1 MFMKGFVS
9 LFVPGESIPTRKLT
23 GPAGAAALA
32 LTVATALVHFWMN
45 SIGLLIAVKM
55 NAIHLGTLM
64 AIIFLF
70 YPAFAGSPRERPSL
84 PDWVLAL
91 TSLGCMFWLLLT
103 YDRLLQTNLQATFP
117 DLAVAVVTMALLV
130 EASRRAVGLPLT
142 LLSIFFLAYTR
153 FGPMFPGLFAHR
165 GFNWER
171 IIIRMALTDQGI
183 YGVTLMVSS
192 SYVFMFILFGAFLS
206 ASRTSEFFND
216 FSLALAGK
224 YRGGPAKVAVM
235 ASALMGSISG
245 SAQANVATT
254 GAFTIPLMKK
264 VGYMPHFAGAVEAAA
279 STGGILMPPIMG
291 ASAFIMSTFLG
302 LPYVTIM
309 VAGITPAL
317 LYYLAIMFMVDLRA
331 KKRGL
336 VGLPAS
342 EIPSLKATML
352 DKGHMTIPLVI
363 IIYFLVAGYT
373 PLYSAF
379 LGLFAIIVVSSLK
392 KSTRMGLKDVV
403 RALDEGTR
411 SAAPVGISCAIVGFI
426 VGAVGMTGLGQ
437 VIAMNI
443 IMFAGGKLWAAL
455 ILCMIAA
462 IILGMGL
469 PATPCYIITATIAA
483 PALQQMGVPPLAAHF
498 FAFYYGTMSAVVPP
512 VALTSYTAAG
522 LAGARPFKVAMS
534 ALGLALSGLLL
545 PYLFVYNPD
554 LLFID
559 FVLPKYILD
568 LTTAII
574 GIFSLSCGIIGMLR
588 REMPFWERALFV
600 AAGILMVNPLRVLRI
615 SSFLFFALILAF
627 HLFSS
632 RGANARKTAGK
643 SIEEK

>member
-1 MFMKGFVS
+1 MKKLLS
-9 LFVPGESIPTRKLT
+9 AILPGESIPTRKLNGT
-23 GPAGAAALA
+23 VGRAALV
-32 LTVATALVHFWMN
+32 LTVSTALVHFWMN
-45 SIGLLIAVKM
+45 SIGLLIAIKM

-70 YPAFAGSPRERPSL
+70 YPAFAGSPRERPSM
-84 PDWVLAL
+84 PDWVLAGI
-91 TSLGCMFWLLLT
+91 SLGCMVWLLIT
-103 YDRLLQTNLQATFP
+103 YDRLLQTNLQATFA

-142 LLSIFFLAYTR
+142 VLSLLFLAYTR
-153 FGPMFPGLFAHR
+153 LGPYFPGLFAHR

-192 SYVFMFILFGAFLS
+192 SYVFMFILFGAFLA

-216 FSLALAGK
+216 FSLALAGR
-224 YRGGPAKVAVM
+224 YRGGPAKVAVV

-254 GAFTIPLMKK
+254 GAFTIPLMKR

-302 LPYVTIM
+302 IPYVKIM
-309 VAGITPAL
+309 IAGFTPAL

-336 VGLPAS
+336 KGMEPGD
-342 EIPSLKATML
+342 IPSLKATML
-352 DKGHMTIPLVI
+352 DKGHMTIPLVV
-363 IIYFLVAGYT
+363 IIYLLVAGYT

-379 LGLFAIIVVSSLK
+379 LGLFAIVLVSSLK
-392 KSTRMGLKDVV
+392 RSTRMGIREVIE
-403 RALDEGTR
+403 ALDSGTR

-437 VIAMNI
+437 VIAMNV

-483 PALQQMGVPPLAAHF
+483 PALQQMGVHPLAAHF

-522 LAGARPFKVAMS
+522 LAGARPFKVAVS

-559 FVLPKYILD
+559 FVLPKYLLD
-568 LTTAII
+568 VVTAII
-574 GIFSLSCGIIGMLR
+574 GVFSLSCGIIGMFKRDMSFL
-588 REMPFWERALFV
+588 ERALFIL
-600 AAGILMVNPLRVLRI
+600 AGILMVNPLRILRI
-615 SSFLFFALILAF
+615 SSFVFFAALVAR
-627 HLFSS
+627 HWFSTEGAG
-632 RGANARKTAGK
+632 RGEP
-643 SIEEK
+643 SI

>member
-1 MFMKGFVS
+1 MKKILS
-9 LFVPGESIPTRKLT
+9 ALLPGESIPTRKLS
-23 GPAGAAALA
+23 GAAGRAALV
-32 LTVATALVHFWMN
+32 LTVSTALVHFWMN
-45 SIGLLIAVKM
+45 SVGLLIAIKM

-70 YPAFAGSPRERPSL
+70 YPAFAGSPRERPSM
-84 PDWVLAL
+84 PDWVLAGV
-91 TSLGCMFWLLLT
+91 SLGCMAWLLLT
-103 YDRLLQTNLQATFP
+103 YDRLIQSNLQATFT
-117 DLAVAVVTMALLV
+117 DLAVAVVTMVLLV

-142 LLSIFFLAYTR
+142 VLSLLFLAYTR
-153 FGPMFPGLFAHR
+153 LGPYFPGLFAHR

-192 SYVFMFILFGAFLS
+192 SYVFMFILFGAFLA
-206 ASRTSEFFND
+206 ASGTSEFFND
-216 FSLALAGK
+216 FSLALAGR
-224 YRGGPAKVAVM
+224 YRGGPAKVAVV

-254 GAFTIPLMKK
+254 GAFTIPLMKR
-264 VGYMPHFAGAVEAAA
+264 VGYMPYFAGAVEAAA

-302 LPYVTIM
+302 IPYVKIM
-309 VAGITPAL
+309 IAGFTPAL

-336 VGLPAS
+336 KGMEPGD
-342 EIPSLKATML
+342 IPSLKATML
-352 DKGHMTIPLVI
+352 DKGHMTIPLAVI
-363 IIYFLVAGYT
+363 IYLLVAGYT

-379 LGLFAIIVVSSLK
+379 LGLFAIVLVSSLK
-392 KSTRMGLKDVV
+392 RSTRMGIREVIE
-403 RALDEGTR
+403 ALDGGTR

-462 IILGMGL
+462 IVLGMGL

-483 PALQQMGVPPLAAHF
+483 PALQQMGVHPLAAHF
-498 FAFYYGTMSAVVPP
+498 FAFYYGTMSAVIPP

-522 LAGARPFKVAMS
+522 LAGARPFKVAMA

-545 PYLFVYNPD
+545 PFLFVYNPD

-559 FVLPKYILD
+559 FVLPRYLLD
-568 LTTAII
+568 VFTAIV
-574 GIFSLSCGIIGMLR
+574 GVFSLSCGIIGMFKR
-588 REMPFWERALFV
+588 DMPFFERALFV
-600 AAGILMVNPLRVLRI
+600 LAGIFMVNPLRVLRI
-615 SSFLFFALILAF
+615 SSFVFFAVLVAL
-627 HLFSS
+627 HWFSAG
-632 RGANARKTAGK
+632 GAARRETTP
-643 SIEEK
+643 

>member
-1 MFMKGFVS
+1 MKKLLS
-9 LFVPGESIPTRKLT
+9 AILPGESIPTRKLSGT
-23 GPAGAAALA
+23 AGRAALV
-32 LTVATALVHFWMN
+32 LTVSTALVHFWMN
-45 SIGLLIAVKM
+45 SIGLLIAIKM

-70 YPAFAGSPRERPSL
+70 YPAFAGSPRERPSM
-84 PDWVLAL
+84 PDWVLA
-91 TSLGCMFWLLLT
+91 TASLGCMVWLLLT
-103 YDRLLQTNLQATFP
+103 YDRLLQTNLQATFA

-142 LLSIFFLAYTR
+142 VLSLLFLAYTR
-153 FGPMFPGLFAHR
+153 LGPYFPGLFAHR

-192 SYVFMFILFGAFLS
+192 SYVFMFILFGAFLA

-216 FSLALAGK
+216 FSLALAGR
-224 YRGGPAKVAVM
+224 YRGGPAKVAVV

-254 GAFTIPLMKK
+254 GAFTIPLMKR

-302 LPYVTIM
+302 IPYVKIM
-309 VAGITPAL
+309 IAGFTPAL

-336 VGLPAS
+336 KGMEPRD
-342 EIPSLKATML
+342 IPSLKATML
-352 DKGHMTIPLVI
+352 DKGHMTIPLAVI
-363 IIYFLVAGYT
+363 IYLLVAGYT

-379 LGLFAIIVVSSLK
+379 LGLFAIVLVSSLK
-392 KSTRMGLKDVV
+392 RSTRMGIREVIE
-403 RALDEGTR
+403 ALDGGTQ

-437 VIAMNI
+437 VIAMNV

-483 PALQQMGVPPLAAHF
+483 PALQRMGVHPLAAHF
-498 FAFYYGTMSAVVPP
+498 FAFYYGTMSAVIPP

-522 LAGARPFKVAMS
+522 LAGARPFKVAMA

-559 FVLPKYILD
+559 FVLPKYLFD
-568 LTTAII
+568 VATAII
-574 GIFSLSCGIIGMLR
+574 GVFSLSCGIIGMLR
-588 REMPFWERALFV
+588 RDMPFWERALFV
-600 AAGILMVNPLRVLRI
+600 LAGILMVNPLRMLRI
-615 SSFLFFALILAF
+615 SSFAFFAVLVAR
-627 HLFSS
+627 HWFS
-632 RGANARKTAGK
+632 ADRKK
-643 SIEEK
+643 SGENPA

>member
-1 MFMKGFVS
+1 MKKLLS
-9 LFVPGESIPTRKLT
+9 ALLPGESIPTRKLSGT
-23 GPAGAAALA
+23 AGRAALV
-32 LTVATALVHFWMN
+32 LTVSTALVHFWMN
-45 SIGLLIAVKM
+45 SIGLLIAIKM

-70 YPAFAGSPRERPSL
+70 YPAFAGSPRERPSM
-84 PDWVLAL
+84 PDWVLA
-91 TSLGCMFWLLLT
+91 TASLGCMVWLLLT
-103 YDRLLQTNLQATFP
+103 YDRLLQTNLQATFA

-142 LLSIFFLAYTR
+142 VLSLLFLAYTR
-153 FGPMFPGLFAHR
+153 LGPYFPGLFAHR

-192 SYVFMFILFGAFLS
+192 SYVFMFILFGAFLA

-216 FSLALAGK
+216 FSLALAGR
-224 YRGGPAKVAVM
+224 YRGGPAKVAVV

-254 GAFTIPLMKK
+254 GAFTIPLMKR

-302 LPYVTIM
+302 IPYVKIM
-309 VAGITPAL
+309 IAGFTPAL

-336 VGLPAS
+336 KGMEPRD
-342 EIPSLKATML
+342 IPSLKATML
-352 DKGHMTIPLVI
+352 DKGHMTIPLAVI
-363 IIYFLVAGYT
+363 IYLLVAGYT

-379 LGLFAIIVVSSLK
+379 LGLFAIVLVSSLK
-392 KSTRMGLKDVV
+392 RSTRLGIREVIE
-403 RALDEGTR
+403 ALDGGTQ

-437 VIAMNI
+437 VIAMNV

-483 PALQQMGVPPLAAHF
+483 PALQRMGVHPLAAHF
-498 FAFYYGTMSAVVPP
+498 FAFYYGTMSAVIPP

-522 LAGARPFKVAMS
+522 LAGARPFKVAMA

-559 FVLPKYILD
+559 FVLPKYLFD
-568 LTTAII
+568 VATAII
-574 GIFSLSCGIIGMLR
+574 GVFSLSCGIIGMLR
-588 REMPFWERALFV
+588 RDMPFWERALFV
-600 AAGILMVNPLRVLRI
+600 LAGILMVNPLRMLRI
-615 SSFLFFALILAF
+615 SSFAFFAVLVAR
-627 HLFSS
+627 HWFS
-632 RGANARKTAGK
+632 ADRKK
-643 SIEEK
+643 SGENPA

>member
-1 MFMKGFVS
+1 MKKLLS
-9 LFVPGESIPTRKLT
+9 AILPGESIPTRKLSGT
-23 GPAGAAALA
+23 AGRAALV
-32 LTVATALVHFWMN
+32 LTVSTALVHFWMN
-45 SIGLLIAVKM
+45 SIGLLIAIKM

-70 YPAFAGSPRERPSL
+70 YPAFAGSPRERPSM
-84 PDWVLAL
+84 PDWVLA
-91 TSLGCMFWLLLT
+91 TASLGCMVWLLLT
-103 YDRLLQTNLQATFP
+103 YDRLLQTNLQATFA

-142 LLSIFFLAYTR
+142 VLSLLFLAYTR
-153 FGPMFPGLFAHR
+153 LGPYFPGLFAHR

-192 SYVFMFILFGAFLS
+192 SYVFMFILFGAFLA

-216 FSLALAGK
+216 FSLALAGR
-224 YRGGPAKVAVM
+224 YRGGPAKVAVV

-254 GAFTIPLMKK
+254 GAFTIPLMKR

-302 LPYVTIM
+302 IPYVKIM
-309 VAGITPAL
+309 IAGFTPAL

-336 VGLPAS
+336 KGMEPRD
-342 EIPSLKATML
+342 IPSLKATML
-352 DKGHMTIPLVI
+352 DKGHMTIPLAVI
-363 IIYFLVAGYT
+363 IYLLVAGYT

-379 LGLFAIIVVSSLK
+379 LGLFAIVLVSSLK
-392 KSTRMGLKDVV
+392 RSTRMGIREVIE
-403 RALDEGTR
+403 ALDGGTQ

-437 VIAMNI
+437 VIAMNV

-483 PALQQMGVPPLAAHF
+483 PALQQMGVHPLAAHF

-522 LAGARPFKVAMS
+522 LAGARPFKVAVS

-559 FVLPKYILD
+559 FVLPKYLLD
-568 LTTAII
+568 VVTAII
-574 GIFSLSCGIIGMLR
+574 GVFSLSCGIIGMFKRDMSFL
-588 REMPFWERALFV
+588 ERALFIL
-600 AAGILMVNPLRVLRI
+600 AGILMVNPLRILRI
-615 SSFLFFALILAF
+615 SSFVFFAALVAR
-627 HLFSS
+627 HWFSTEGAG
-632 RGANARKTAGK
+632 RGEP
-643 SIEEK
+643 SI

>member
-1 MFMKGFVS
+1 MKKLLS
-9 LFVPGESIPTRKLT
+9 AILPGESIPTRKLNGT
-23 GPAGAAALA
+23 AGRAALV
-32 LTVATALVHFWMN
+32 LTVSTALVHFWMN
-45 SIGLLIAVKM
+45 SIGLLIAIKM

-70 YPAFAGSPRERPSL
+70 YPAFAGSPRERPSM
-84 PDWVLAL
+84 PDWVLAGI
-91 TSLGCMFWLLLT
+91 SLGCMVWLLIT
-103 YDRLLQTNLQATFP
+103 YDRLLQTNLQATFA

-142 LLSIFFLAYTR
+142 VLSLLFLAYTR
-153 FGPMFPGLFAHR
+153 LGPYFPGLFAHR

-192 SYVFMFILFGAFLS
+192 SNVFMFILFGAFLA

-216 FSLALAGK
+216 FSLALAGR
-224 YRGGPAKVAVM
+224 YRGGPAKVAVV

-254 GAFTIPLMKK
+254 GAFTIPLMKR

-302 LPYVTIM
+302 IPYVKIM
-309 VAGITPAL
+309 IAGFTPAL

-336 VGLPAS
+336 KGMEPGD
-342 EIPSLKATML
+342 IPSLKATML
-352 DKGHMTIPLVI
+352 DKGHMTIPLVV
-363 IIYFLVAGYT
+363 IIYLLVAGYT

-379 LGLFAIIVVSSLK
+379 LGLFAIVLVSSLK
-392 KSTRMGLKDVV
+392 RSTRMGIREVIE
-403 RALDEGTR
+403 ALDSGTR

-437 VIAMNI
+437 VIAMNV

-483 PALQQMGVPPLAAHF
+483 PALQQMGVHPLAAHF

-522 LAGARPFKVAMS
+522 LAGARPFKVAVS

-559 FVLPKYILD
+559 FVLPKYLLD
-568 LTTAII
+568 VVTAII
-574 GIFSLSCGIIGMLR
+574 GVFSLSCGIIGMFKRDMSFL
-588 REMPFWERALFV
+588 ERALFIL
-600 AAGILMVNPLRVLRI
+600 AGILMVNPLRILRI
-615 SSFLFFALILAF
+615 SSFVFFAALVAR
-627 HLFSS
+627 HWFSTEGAG
-632 RGANARKTAGK
+632 RGEP
-643 SIEEK
+643 SI

>member
-1 MFMKGFVS
+1 MTGFYRRT
-9 LFVPGESIPTRKLT
+9 F
-23 GPAGAAALA
+23 
-32 LTVATALVHFWMN
+32 
-45 SIGLLIAVKM
+45 
-55 NAIHLGTLM
+55 
-64 AIIFLF
+64 
-70 YPAFAGSPRERPSL
+70 
-84 PDWVLAL
+84 
-91 TSLGCMFWLLLT
+91 
-103 YDRLLQTNLQATFP
+103 RLLSPILRSPWSPWPFSWKRAK
-117 DLAVAVVTMALLV
+117 
-130 EASRRAVGLPLT
+130 AVGLPLT
-142 LLSIFFLAYTR
+142 VLSLLFLAYTR
-153 FGPMFPGLFAHR
+153 LGPYFPGLFAHR

-192 SYVFMFILFGAFLS
+192 SYVFMFILFGAFLA

-216 FSLALAGK
+216 FSLALAGR
-224 YRGGPAKVAVM
+224 YRGGPAKVAVV

-254 GAFTIPLMKK
+254 GAFTIPLMKR

-302 LPYVTIM
+302 IPYVKIM
-309 VAGITPAL
+309 IAGFTPAL

-336 VGLPAS
+336 KGMEPRD
-342 EIPSLKATML
+342 IPSLKATML
-352 DKGHMTIPLVI
+352 DKGHMTIPLAVI
-363 IIYFLVAGYT
+363 IYLLVAGYT

-379 LGLFAIIVVSSLK
+379 LGLFAIVLVSSLK
-392 KSTRMGLKDVV
+392 RSTRMGIREVIE
-403 RALDEGTR
+403 ALDGGTQ

-437 VIAMNI
+437 VIAMNV

-483 PALQQMGVPPLAAHF
+483 PALQRMGVHPLAAHF
-498 FAFYYGTMSAVVPP
+498 FAFYYGTMSAVIPP

-522 LAGARPFKVAMS
+522 LAGARPFKVAMA

-559 FVLPKYILD
+559 FVLPKYLFD
-568 LTTAII
+568 VATAII
-574 GIFSLSCGIIGMLR
+574 GVFSLSCGIIGMLR
-588 REMPFWERALFV
+588 RDMPFWERALFV
-600 AAGILMVNPLRVLRI
+600 LAGILMVNPLRMLRI
-615 SSFLFFALILAF
+615 SSFAFFAVLVAGTGSPQTGRRAERILPRRVVIDSPKKIRERRLRFSRQCDIFIQLSFNERKVEGPPSHRTAQLVFRSMRISRAF
-627 HLFSS
+627 S
-632 RGANARKTAGK
+632 RGRWLHRPLFIFHTEVKGYSSK
-643 SIEEK
+643 KRRW

>member
-1 MFMKGFVS
+1 MKKLLS
-9 LFVPGESIPTRKLT
+9 AILPGESIPTRKLNGT
-23 GPAGAAALA
+23 AGRAALV
-32 LTVATALVHFWMN
+32 LTVSTALVHFWMN
-45 SIGLLIAVKM
+45 SIGLLIAIKM

-70 YPAFAGSPRERPSL
+70 YPAFAGSPRERPSM
-84 PDWVLAL
+84 PDWVLAGI
-91 TSLGCMFWLLLT
+91 SLGCMVWLLIT
-103 YDRLLQTNLQATFP
+103 YDRLLQTNLQATFA

-142 LLSIFFLAYTR
+142 VLSLLFLAYTR
-153 FGPMFPGLFAHR
+153 LGPYFPGLFAHR

-192 SYVFMFILFGAFLS
+192 SYVFMFILFGAFLA

-216 FSLALAGK
+216 FSLALAGR
-224 YRGGPAKVAVM
+224 YRGGPAKVAVV

-254 GAFTIPLMKK
+254 GAFTIPLMKR

-302 LPYVTIM
+302 IPYVKIM
-309 VAGITPAL
+309 IAGFTPAL

-336 VGLPAS
+336 KGMEPGD
-342 EIPSLKATML
+342 IPSLKATML
-352 DKGHMTIPLVI
+352 DKGHMTIPLVV
-363 IIYFLVAGYT
+363 IIYLLVAGYT

-379 LGLFAIIVVSSLK
+379 LGLFAIVLVSSLK
-392 KSTRMGLKDVV
+392 RSTRMGIREVIE
-403 RALDEGTR
+403 ALDSGTR

-437 VIAMNI
+437 VIAMNV

-483 PALQQMGVPPLAAHF
+483 PALQQMGVHPLAAHF

-522 LAGARPFKVAMS
+522 LAGARPFKVAVS

-559 FVLPKYILD
+559 FVLPKYLLD
-568 LTTAII
+568 VVTAII
-574 GIFSLSCGIIGMLR
+574 GYVFLSQGIIGNVQK
-588 REMPFWERALFV
+588 EAGPFLEERCFYPG
-600 AAGILMVNPLRVLRI
+600 GILMAE
-615 SSFLFFALILAF
+615 SA
-627 HLFSS
+627 
-632 RGANARKTAGK
+632 
-643 SIEEK
+643 

>member
-1 MFMKGFVS
+1 MKKLLS
-9 LFVPGESIPTRKLT
+9 AILPGESIPTRKLNGT
-23 GPAGAAALA
+23 AGRAALV
-32 LTVATALVHFWMN
+32 LTVSTALVHFWMN
-45 SIGLLIAVKM
+45 SIGLLIAIKM

-70 YPAFAGSPRERPSL
+70 YPAFAGSPKERPSM
-84 PDWVLAL
+84 PDWVLAGI
-91 TSLGCMFWLLLT
+91 SLGCMVWLLIT
-103 YDRLLQTNLQATFP
+103 YDRLLQTNLQATFA

-142 LLSIFFLAYTR
+142 VLSLLFLAYTR
-153 FGPMFPGLFAHR
+153 LGPYFPGLFAHR

-192 SYVFMFILFGAFLS
+192 SYVFMFILFGAFLA

-216 FSLALAGK
+216 FSLALAGR
-224 YRGGPAKVAVM
+224 YRGGPAKVAVV

-254 GAFTIPLMKK
+254 GAFTIPLMKR

-302 LPYVTIM
+302 IPYVKIM
-309 VAGITPAL
+309 IAGFTPAL

-336 VGLPAS
+336 KGMEPGD
-342 EIPSLKATML
+342 IPSLKATML
-352 DKGHMTIPLVI
+352 DKGHMTIPLVV
-363 IIYFLVAGYT
+363 IIYLLVAGYT

-379 LGLFAIIVVSSLK
+379 LGLFAIVLVSSLK
-392 KSTRMGLKDVV
+392 RSTRMGIREVIE
-403 RALDEGTR
+403 ALDSGTR

-437 VIAMNI
+437 VIAMNV

-483 PALQQMGVPPLAAHF
+483 PALQQMGVHPLAAHF

-522 LAGARPFKVAMS
+522 LAGARPFKVAVS

-559 FVLPKYILD
+559 FVLPKYLLD
-568 LTTAII
+568 VVTAII
-574 GIFSLSCGIIGMLR
+574 GVFSLSCGIIGMFKRDMSFL
-588 REMPFWERALFV
+588 ERALFIL
-600 AAGILMVNPLRVLRI
+600 AGILMVNPLRILRI
-615 SSFLFFALILAF
+615 SSFVFFAALVAR
-627 HLFSS
+627 HWFSTEGAG
-632 RGANARKTAGK
+632 RGEP
-643 SIEEK
+643 SI

>member
-1 MFMKGFVS
+1 MKKLLS
-9 LFVPGESIPTRKLT
+9 AILPGESIPTRKLSGT
-23 GPAGAAALA
+23 AGRAALV
-32 LTVATALVHFWMN
+32 LTVSTALVHFWMN
-45 SIGLLIAVKM
+45 SIGLLIAIKM

-70 YPAFAGSPRERPSL
+70 YPAFAGSPRERPSM
-84 PDWVLAL
+84 PDWVLA
-91 TSLGCMFWLLLT
+91 TASLGCMVWLLLT
-103 YDRLLQTNLQATFP
+103 YDRLLQTNLQATFA

-142 LLSIFFLAYTR
+142 VLSLLFLAYTR
-153 FGPMFPGLFAHR
+153 LGPYFPGLFAHR

-192 SYVFMFILFGAFLS
+192 SYVFMFILFGAFLA

-216 FSLALAGK
+216 FSLALAGR
-224 YRGGPAKVAVM
+224 YRGGPAKVAVV

-254 GAFTIPLMKK
+254 GAFTIPLMKR

-302 LPYVTIM
+302 IPYVKIM
-309 VAGITPAL
+309 IAGFTPAL

-336 VGLPAS
+336 KGMEPGD
-342 EIPSLKATML
+342 IPSLKATML
-352 DKGHMTIPLVI
+352 DKGHMTIPLVV
-363 IIYFLVAGYT
+363 IIYLLVAGYT

-379 LGLFAIIVVSSLK
+379 LGLFAIVLVSSLK
-392 KSTRMGLKDVV
+392 RSTRMGIREVIE
-403 RALDEGTR
+403 ALDSGTR

-437 VIAMNI
+437 VIAMNV

-483 PALQQMGVPPLAAHF
+483 PALQQMGVHPLAAHF

-522 LAGARPFKVAMS
+522 LAGARPFKVAVS

-559 FVLPKYILD
+559 FVLPKYLLD
-568 LTTAII
+568 VVTAII
-574 GIFSLSCGIIGMLR
+574 GVFSLSCGIIGMFKRDMSFL
-588 REMPFWERALFV
+588 ERALFIL
-600 AAGILMVNPLRVLRI
+600 AGILMVNPLRILRI
-615 SSFLFFALILAF
+615 SSFVFFAALVAR
-627 HLFSS
+627 HWFSTEGAG
-632 RGANARKTAGK
+632 RGEP
-643 SIEEK
+643 SI

>member
-1 MFMKGFVS
+1 MKKLLS
-9 LFVPGESIPTRKLT
+9 ALLPGESIPTRKLSGT
-23 GPAGAAALA
+23 AGRAALV
-32 LTVATALVHFWMN
+32 LTVSTALVHFWMN
-45 SIGLLIAVKM
+45 SIGLLIAIKM

-70 YPAFAGSPRERPSL
+70 YPAFAGSPRERPSM
-84 PDWVLAL
+84 PDWVLA
-91 TSLGCMFWLLLT
+91 TASLGCMVWLLLT
-103 YDRLLQTNLQATFP
+103 YDRLLQTNLQATFA

-142 LLSIFFLAYTR
+142 VLSLLFLAYTR
-153 FGPMFPGLFAHR
+153 LGPYFPGLFAHR

-192 SYVFMFILFGAFLS
+192 SYVFMFILFGAFLA

-216 FSLALAGK
+216 FSLALAGR
-224 YRGGPAKVAVM
+224 YRGGPAKVAVV

-254 GAFTIPLMKK
+254 GAFTIPLMKR

-302 LPYVTIM
+302 IPYVKIM
-309 VAGITPAL
+309 IAGFTPAL

-336 VGLPAS
+336 KGMEPRD
-342 EIPSLKATML
+342 IPSLKATML
-352 DKGHMTIPLVI
+352 DKGHMTIPLAVI
-363 IIYFLVAGYT
+363 IYLLVAGYT

-379 LGLFAIIVVSSLK
+379 LGLFAIVLVSSLK
-392 KSTRMGLKDVV
+392 RSTRMGIREVIE
-403 RALDEGTR
+403 ALDGGTQ

-437 VIAMNI
+437 VIAMNV

-483 PALQQMGVPPLAAHF
+483 PALQRMGVHPLAAHF
-498 FAFYYGTMSAVVPP
+498 FAFYYGTMSAVIPP

-522 LAGARPFKVAMS
+522 LAGARPFKVAMA

-559 FVLPKYILD
+559 FVLPKYLFD
-568 LTTAII
+568 VATAII
-574 GIFSLSCGIIGMLR
+574 GVFSLSCGIIGMLR
-588 REMPFWERALFV
+588 RDMPFWERALFV
-600 AAGILMVNPLRVLRI
+600 LAGILMVNPLRMLRI
-615 SSFLFFALILAF
+615 SSFAFFAVLVAR
-627 HLFSS
+627 HWFS
-632 RGANARKTAGK
+632 ADRKK
-643 SIEEK
+643 SGENPA

>member
-1 MFMKGFVS
+1 MFMKSFVS
-9 LFVPGESIPTRKLT
+9 LFAPGDSIPTRKLT
-23 GPAGAAALA
+23 GPAGAAALV

-64 AIIFLF
+64 AIVFLF

-91 TSLGCMFWLLLT
+91 LSLGCMFWLLLT
-103 YDRLLQTNLQATFP
+103 YDALVKNRLQASFS

-142 LLSIFFLAYTR
+142 ILSLFFLAYTR

-171 IIIRMALTDQGI
+171 IIIRMALTDEGI

-206 ASRTSEFFND
+206 ASRTSDFFND

-224 YRGGPAKVAVM
+224 YRGGPAKVAVV

-254 GAFTIPLMKK
+254 GAFTIPLMKR

-291 ASAFIMSTFLG
+291 AAAFIMSSFLG
-302 LPYVTIM
+302 IPYVKIM
-309 VAGITPAL
+309 LAGVTPAV
-317 LYYLAIMFMVDLRA
+317 LYYIAIMFMVDLRA

-336 VGLPAS
+336 TGLAPS
-342 EIPSLKATML
+342 DIPSLKAAML
-352 DKGHMTIPLVI
+352 ERGHMTIPLVV
-363 IIYFLVAGYT
+363 IIYYLVAGYT
-373 PLYSAF
+373 PLFSAF
-379 LGLFAIIVVSSLK
+379 LGLFAILIVSSLK
-392 KSTRMGLKDVV
+392 KSTRMSVKDMIN
-403 RALDEGTR
+403 ALDEGTQ

-426 VGAVGMTGLGQ
+426 VGSAGMTGLGQ

-498 FAFYYGTMSAVVPP
+498 FAFYYGSMSAVVPP

-522 LAGARPFKVAMS
+522 LAGARPFKVAMA

-545 PYLFVYNPD
+545 PFFFVYNTN
-554 LLFID
+554 LLFVD
-559 FVLPKYILD
+559 FVLSTYLID
-568 LTTAII
+568 VAIAI
-574 GIFSLSCGIIGMLR
+574 VGVFALSCGIIGMLR
-588 REMPFWERALFV
+588 RDMPLWERVLFALSGVF
-600 AAGILMVNPLRVLRI
+600 MVNPVREYRI
-615 SSFLFFALILAF
+615 TSLAVFIALVAVHFFINKKGSSPDSAV
-627 HLFSS
+627 
-632 RGANARKTAGK
+632 N
-643 SIEEK
+643 

>member
-1 MFMKGFVS
+1 A
-9 LFVPGESIPTRKLT
+9 I
-23 GPAGAAALA
+23 
-32 LTVATALVHFWMN
+32 
-45 SIGLLIAVKM
+45 KM

-70 YPAFAGSPRERPSL
+70 YPAFAGSPRERPSM
-84 PDWVLAL
+84 PDWVLAGI
-91 TSLGCMFWLLLT
+91 SLGCMVWLLIT
-103 YDRLLQTNLQATFP
+103 YDRLLQTNLQATFA

-142 LLSIFFLAYTR
+142 VLSLLFLAYTR
-153 FGPMFPGLFAHR
+153 LGPYFPGLFAHR

-192 SYVFMFILFGAFLS
+192 SYVFMFILFGAFLA

-216 FSLALAGK
+216 FSLALAGR
-224 YRGGPAKVAVM
+224 YRGGPAKVAVV

-254 GAFTIPLMKK
+254 GAFTIPLMKR

-302 LPYVTIM
+302 IPYVKIM
-309 VAGITPAL
+309 IAGFTPAL

-336 VGLPAS
+336 KGMEPGD
-342 EIPSLKATML
+342 IPSLKATML
-352 DKGHMTIPLVI
+352 DKGHMTIPLVV
-363 IIYFLVAGYT
+363 IIYLLVAGYT

-379 LGLFAIIVVSSLK
+379 LGLFAIVLVSSLK
-392 KSTRMGLKDVV
+392 RSTRMGIREVIE
-403 RALDEGTR
+403 ALDSGTR

-437 VIAMNI
+437 VIAMNV

-483 PALQQMGVPPLAAHF
+483 PALQQMGVHPLAAHF

-522 LAGARPFKVAMS
+522 LAGARPFKVAVS

-559 FVLPKYILD
+559 FVLPKYLLD
-568 LTTAII
+568 VVTAII
-574 GIFSLSCGIIGMLR
+574 GVFSLSCGIIGMFKRDMSFL
-588 REMPFWERALFV
+588 ERALFIL
-600 AAGILMVNPLRVLRI
+600 AGILMVNPLRILRI
-615 SSFLFFALILAF
+615 SSFVFFAALVAR
-627 HLFSS
+627 HWFSTEGAG
-632 RGANARKTAGK
+632 RGEP
-643 SIEEK
+643 SI

>member
-1 MFMKGFVS
+1 MKKLLS
-9 LFVPGESIPTRKLT
+9 AILPGESIPTRKLNGT
-23 GPAGAAALA
+23 AGRAALV
-32 LTVATALVHFWMN
+32 LTVSTALVHFWMN
-45 SIGLLIAVKM
+45 SIGLLIAIKM

-70 YPAFAGSPRERPSL
+70 YPAFAGSPRERPSM
-84 PDWVLAL
+84 PDWVLAGI
-91 TSLGCMFWLLLT
+91 SLGCMVWLLIT
-103 YDRLLQTNLQATFP
+103 YDRLLQTNLQATFA

-142 LLSIFFLAYTR
+142 VLSLLFLAYTR
-153 FGPMFPGLFAHR
+153 LGPYFPGLFAHR

-192 SYVFMFILFGAFLS
+192 SYVFMFILFGAFLA

-216 FSLALAGK
+216 FSLALAGR
-224 YRGGPAKVAVM
+224 YRGGPAKVAVV

-254 GAFTIPLMKK
+254 GAFTIPLMKR

-302 LPYVTIM
+302 IPYVKIM
-309 VAGITPAL
+309 IAGFTPAL

-336 VGLPAS
+336 KGMEPGD
-342 EIPSLKATML
+342 IPSLKATML
-352 DKGHMTIPLVI
+352 DKGHMTIPLVV
-363 IIYFLVAGYT
+363 IIYLLVAGYT

-379 LGLFAIIVVSSLK
+379 LGLFAIVLVSSLK
-392 KSTRMGLKDVV
+392 RSTRMGIREVIE
-403 RALDEGTR
+403 ALDSGTR

-437 VIAMNI
+437 VIAMNV

-483 PALQQMGVPPLAAHF
+483 PALQQMGVHPLAAHF

-522 LAGARPFKVAMS
+522 VAGARPFKVAVS

-559 FVLPKYILD
+559 FVLPKYLLD
-568 LTTAII
+568 VVTAII
-574 GIFSLSCGIIGMLR
+574 GVFSLSCGIIGMFKRDMSFL
-588 REMPFWERALFV
+588 ERALFIL
-600 AAGILMVNPLRVLRI
+600 AGILMVNPLRILRI
-615 SSFLFFALILAF
+615 SSFVFFAALVAR
-627 HLFSS
+627 HWFSTEGAG
-632 RGANARKTAGK
+632 RGEP
-643 SIEEK
+643 SI

>member
-1 MFMKGFVS
+1 MKKLLS
-9 LFVPGESIPTRKLT
+9 ALLPGESIPTRKLSGT
-23 GPAGAAALA
+23 AGRAALV
-32 LTVATALVHFWMN
+32 LTVSTALVHFWMN
-45 SIGLLIAVKM
+45 SIGLLIAIKM

-70 YPAFAGSPRERPSL
+70 YPAFAGAPRERPSM
-84 PDWVLAL
+84 PDWVLA
-91 TSLGCMFWLLLT
+91 TASLGCMVWLLLT
-103 YDRLLQTNLQATFP
+103 YDRLLQTNLQATFA

-142 LLSIFFLAYTR
+142 VLSLLFLAYTR
-153 FGPMFPGLFAHR
+153 LGPYFPGLFAHR

-192 SYVFMFILFGAFLS
+192 SYVFMFILFGAFLA

-216 FSLALAGK
+216 FSLALAGR
-224 YRGGPAKVAVM
+224 YRGGPAKVAVV

-254 GAFTIPLMKK
+254 GAFTIPLMKR

-302 LPYVTIM
+302 IPYVKIM
-309 VAGITPAL
+309 IAGFTPAL

-336 VGLPAS
+336 KGMEPRD
-342 EIPSLKATML
+342 IPSLKATML
-352 DKGHMTIPLVI
+352 DKGHMTIPLAVI
-363 IIYFLVAGYT
+363 IYLLVAGYT

-379 LGLFAIIVVSSLK
+379 LGLFAIVLVSSLK
-392 KSTRMGLKDVV
+392 RSTRMGIREVIE
-403 RALDEGTR
+403 ALDGGTQ

-437 VIAMNI
+437 VIAMNV

-483 PALQQMGVPPLAAHF
+483 PALQRMGVHPLAAHF
-498 FAFYYGTMSAVVPP
+498 FAFYYGTMSAVIPP

-522 LAGARPFKVAMS
+522 LAGARPFKVAMA

-559 FVLPKYILD
+559 FVLPKYLFD
-568 LTTAII
+568 VATAII
-574 GIFSLSCGIIGMLR
+574 GVFSLSCGIIGMLR
-588 REMPFWERALFV
+588 RDMPFWERALFV
-600 AAGILMVNPLRVLRI
+600 LAGILMVNPLRMLRI
-615 SSFLFFALILAF
+615 SSFAFFAVLVAR
-627 HLFSS
+627 HWFS
-632 RGANARKTAGK
+632 ADRKK
-643 SIEEK
+643 SGENPA

>member
-1 MFMKGFVS
+1 MKKLLS
-9 LFVPGESIPTRKLT
+9 AILPGESIPTRKLNGT
-23 GPAGAAALA
+23 AGRAALV
-32 LTVATALVHFWMN
+32 LTVSTALVHFWMN
-45 SIGLLIAVKM
+45 SIGLLIAIKM
-55 NAIHLGTLM
+55 NAIHLGTHM

-70 YPAFAGSPRERPSL
+70 YPAFAGSPRERPSM
-84 PDWVLAL
+84 PDWVLAGI
-91 TSLGCMFWLLLT
+91 SLGCMVWLLIT
-103 YDRLLQTNLQATFP
+103 YDRLLQTNLQATFA

-142 LLSIFFLAYTR
+142 VLSLLFLAYTR
-153 FGPMFPGLFAHR
+153 LGPYFPGLFAHR

-192 SYVFMFILFGAFLS
+192 SYVFMFILFGAFLA

-216 FSLALAGK
+216 FSLALAGR
-224 YRGGPAKVAVM
+224 YRGGPAKVAVV

-254 GAFTIPLMKK
+254 GAFTIPLMKR

-302 LPYVTIM
+302 IPYVKIM
-309 VAGITPAL
+309 IAGFTPAL

-336 VGLPAS
+336 KGMEPGD
-342 EIPSLKATML
+342 IPSLKATML
-352 DKGHMTIPLVI
+352 DKGHMTIPLVV
-363 IIYFLVAGYT
+363 IIYLLVAGYT

-379 LGLFAIIVVSSLK
+379 LGLFAIVLVSSLK
-392 KSTRMGLKDVV
+392 RSTRMGIREVIE
-403 RALDEGTR
+403 ALDSGTR

-437 VIAMNI
+437 VIAMNV

-483 PALQQMGVPPLAAHF
+483 PALQQMGVHPLAAHF

-522 LAGARPFKVAMS
+522 LAGARPFKVAVS

-559 FVLPKYILD
+559 FVLPKYLLD
-568 LTTAII
+568 VVTAII
-574 GIFSLSCGIIGMLR
+574 GVFSLSCGIIGMFKRDMSFL
-588 REMPFWERALFV
+588 ERALFIL
-600 AAGILMVNPLRVLRI
+600 AGILMVNPLRILRI
-615 SSFLFFALILAF
+615 SSFVFFAALVAR
-627 HLFSS
+627 HWFSTEGAG
-632 RGANARKTAGK
+632 RGEP
-643 SIEEK
+643 SI

>member
-1 MFMKGFVS
+1 MKKILS
-9 LFVPGESIPTRKLT
+9 AILPGDSIPTRKLSGT
-23 GPAGAAALA
+23 AGIAALI
-32 LTVATALVHFWMN
+32 LTVSTALVHFWMN
-45 SIGLLIAVKM
+45 SIGLLIAIKM
-55 NAIHLGTLM
+55 NAIHLGSLM

-70 YPAFAGSPRERPSL
+70 YPAFSRSPREHPSL
-84 PDWVLAL
+84 PDWVLAVS
-91 TSLGCMFWLLLT
+91 SLGCMFWLLFT
-103 YDRLLQTNLQATFP
+103 YDRLLQTNLQATLS
-117 DLAVAVVTMALLV
+117 DLAVAVATMALLV

-142 LLSIFFLAYTR
+142 VLSLLFLAYTR
-153 FGPMFPGLFAHR
+153 LGPYFPGLFAHR

-171 IIIRMALTDQGI
+171 IIIRMGLTDQGI

-192 SYVFMFILFGAFLS
+192 SYVFMFILFGAFLA

-254 GAFTIPLMKK
+254 GAFTIPLMKR

-291 ASAFIMSTFLG
+291 AAAFIMSTFLG
-302 LPYVTIM
+302 IPYVKIM
-309 VAGITPAL
+309 IAGFTPAF

-331 KKRGL
+331 KKKGL
-336 VGLPAS
+336 KGMEPS
-342 EIPSLKATML
+342 ELPSLKAAML
-352 DKGHMTIPLVI
+352 DKGHMIIPLVL
-363 IIYFLVAGYT
+363 IIYLLVVGYT

-379 LGLFAIIVVSSLK
+379 IGLFAIILVSSLK
-392 KSTRMGLKDVV
+392 KSTRMGIRDIIN
-403 RALDEGTR
+403 ALDSGTR

-455 ILCMIAA
+455 ILCMVAA

-483 PALQQMGVPPLAAHF
+483 PALQQMGVHPLAAHF

-522 LAGARPFKVAMS
+522 LAGAKPFRVAMA
-534 ALGLALSGLLL
+534 ALGLAFSGLLL

-559 FVLPKYILD
+559 FILPKYLLD
-568 LTTAII
+568 LATAAL
-574 GIFSLSCGIIGMLR
+574 GIFSLSCGVIGIMKR
-588 REMPFWERALFV
+588 DMHIWERLLF
-600 AAGILMVNPLRVLRI
+600 AFAGIAMVNPLRMIRL
-615 SSFLFFALILAF
+615 SSVLFFLLI
-627 HLFSS
+627 
-632 RGANARKTAGK
+632 TAWHCYSGRTKGK
-643 SIEEK
+643 GGTLPV

>member
-1 MFMKGFVS
+1 MSMKGFVS

-23 GPAGAAALA
+23 GPAGAAALV

-84 PDWVLAL
+84 SDWVLAL
-91 TSLGCMFWLLLT
+91 TALGGMFWLLFT
-103 YDRLLQTNLQATFP
+103 YDRLLQTNLQATFA
-117 DLAVAVVTMALLV
+117 DLAVAVITMTLLV

-192 SYVFMFILFGAFLS
+192 SYVFMFILFGAFLA

-291 ASAFIMSTFLG
+291 AAAFIMSTFLG
-302 LPYVTIM
+302 IPYVKIM

-336 VGLPAS
+336 VGLSAS

-352 DKGHMTIPLVI
+352 DKGHMIIPLAV

-379 LGLFAIIVVSSLK
+379 LGLFAIIAVSSIK

-522 LAGARPFKVAMS
+522 LAGARPFKVAMA
-534 ALGLALSGLLL
+534 ALGLAFSGLLI

-554 LLFID
+554 LLFLD
-559 FVLPKYILD
+559 FVLPKYLQD
-568 LTTAII
+568 LTIAII
-574 GIFSLSCGIIGMLR
+574 GVFSLSCGIIGMLR
-588 REMPFWERALFV
+588 REMPLWERALFV
-600 AAGILMVNPLRVLRI
+600 AAGIMMVNPLKILRI
-615 SSFLFFALILAF
+615 SSLGFFALIFAF

-632 RGANARKTAGK
+632 KGADATKSAGK
-643 SIEEK
+643 TMEEK

>member
-1 MFMKGFVS
+1 MSMKGFVS

-23 GPAGAAALA
+23 GPAGAAALV

-84 PDWVLAL
+84 SDWVLAL
-91 TSLGCMFWLLLT
+91 TALGGMFWLLFT
-103 YDRLLQTNLQATFP
+103 YDRLLQTNLQATFA
-117 DLAVAVVTMALLV
+117 DLAVAVITMTLLV

-192 SYVFMFILFGAFLS
+192 SYVFMFILFGAFLA

-291 ASAFIMSTFLG
+291 AAAFIMSTFLG
-302 LPYVTIM
+302 IPYVKIM

-336 VGLPAS
+336 VGLSAS

-352 DKGHMTIPLVI
+352 DKGHMIIPLAV

-379 LGLFAIIVVSSLK
+379 LGLFAIIAVSSIK
-392 KSTRMGLKDVV
+392 KSTRMGLKDVL
-403 RALDEGTR
+403 RALDDGTR

-522 LAGARPFKVAMS
+522 LAGARPFKVAMA
-534 ALGLALSGLLL
+534 ALGLAFSGLLI

-554 LLFID
+554 LLFLD
-559 FVLPKYILD
+559 FVLPKYLQD
-568 LTTAII
+568 LTIAII
-574 GIFSLSCGIIGMLR
+574 GVFSLSCGIIGMLR
-588 REMPFWERALFV
+588 REMPLWERALFV
-600 AAGILMVNPLRVLRI
+600 AAGIMMVNPLKILRI
-615 SSFLFFALILAF
+615 SSLGFFALIFAF

-632 RGANARKTAGK
+632 KGTDAMKSGGKTM
-643 SIEEK
+643 EEK

>member
-1 MFMKGFVS
+1 MKKLLS
-9 LFVPGESIPTRKLT
+9 AILPGESIPTRKLNGT
-23 GPAGAAALA
+23 AGRAALV
-32 LTVATALVHFWMN
+32 LTVSTALVHFWMN
-45 SIGLLIAVKM
+45 SIGLLIAIKM

-70 YPAFAGSPRERPSL
+70 YPAFAGSPRERPSM
-84 PDWVLAL
+84 PDWVLAGI
-91 TSLGCMFWLLLT
+91 SLGCMVWLLIT
-103 YDRLLQTNLQATFP
+103 YDRLLQTNLQATFA

-142 LLSIFFLAYTR
+142 VLSLLFLAYTR
-153 FGPMFPGLFAHR
+153 LGPYFPGLFAHR

-192 SYVFMFILFGAFLS
+192 SYVFMFILFGAFLA

-216 FSLALAGK
+216 FSLALAGR
-224 YRGGPAKVAVM
+224 YRGGPAKVAVV

-254 GAFTIPLMKK
+254 GAFTIPLMKR

-302 LPYVTIM
+302 IPYVKIM
-309 VAGITPAL
+309 IAGFTPAL

-336 VGLPAS
+336 KGMEPGDT
-342 EIPSLKATML
+342 PSLKATML
-352 DKGHMTIPLVI
+352 DKGHMTIPLVV
-363 IIYFLVAGYT
+363 IIYLLVAGYT

-379 LGLFAIIVVSSLK
+379 LGLFAIVLVSSLK
-392 KSTRMGLKDVV
+392 RSTRMGIREVIE
-403 RALDEGTR
+403 ALDSGTR

-437 VIAMNI
+437 VIAMNV

-483 PALQQMGVPPLAAHF
+483 PALQQMGVHPLAAHF

-522 LAGARPFKVAMS
+522 LAGARPFKVAVS

-559 FVLPKYILD
+559 FVLPKYLLD
-568 LTTAII
+568 VVTAII
-574 GIFSLSCGIIGMLR
+574 GVFSLSCGIIGMFKRDMSFL
-588 REMPFWERALFV
+588 ERALFIL
-600 AAGILMVNPLRVLRI
+600 AGILMVNPLRILRI
-615 SSFLFFALILAF
+615 SSFVFFAALVAR
-627 HLFSS
+627 HWFSTEGAG
-632 RGANARKTAGK
+632 RGEP
-643 SIEEK
+643 SI

>member
-1 MFMKGFVS
+1 
-9 LFVPGESIPTRKLT
+9 
-23 GPAGAAALA
+23 
-32 LTVATALVHFWMN
+32 
-45 SIGLLIAVKM
+45 
-55 NAIHLGTLM
+55 
-64 AIIFLF
+64 
-70 YPAFAGSPRERPSL
+70 
-84 PDWVLAL
+84 
-91 TSLGCMFWLLLT
+91 
-103 YDRLLQTNLQATFP
+103 
-117 DLAVAVVTMALLV
+117 
-130 EASRRAVGLPLT
+130 
-142 LLSIFFLAYTR
+142 
-153 FGPMFPGLFAHR
+153 
-165 GFNWER
+165 
-171 IIIRMALTDQGI
+171 
-183 YGVTLMVSS
+183 
-192 SYVFMFILFGAFLS
+192 
-206 ASRTSEFFND
+206 
-216 FSLALAGK
+216 
-224 YRGGPAKVAVM
+224 
-235 ASALMGSISG
+235 MGSISG

-291 ASAFIMSTFLG
+291 AAAFIMSTFLG
-302 LPYVTIM
+302 IPYVKIM

-336 VGLPAS
+336 VGLSAS

-352 DKGHMTIPLVI
+352 DKGHMIIPLAV

-379 LGLFAIIVVSSLK
+379 LGLFAIIAVSSIK

-522 LAGARPFKVAMS
+522 LAGARPFKVAMA
-534 ALGLALSGLLL
+534 ALGLAFSGLLI

-554 LLFID
+554 LLFLD
-559 FVLPKYILD
+559 FVLPKYLQD
-568 LTTAII
+568 LTIAII
-574 GIFSLSCGIIGMLR
+574 GVFSLSCGIIGMLR
-588 REMPFWERALFV
+588 REMPLWERALFV
-600 AAGILMVNPLRVLRI
+600 AAGIMMVNPLKILRI
-615 SSFLFFALILAF
+615 SSLGFFALIFAF

-632 RGANARKTAGK
+632 KGADATKSAGK
-643 SIEEK
+643 TMEEK

>member
-1 MFMKGFVS
+1 MFMKSFVS
-9 LFVPGESIPTRKLT
+9 LFAPGDSIPTRKLT
-23 GPAGAAALA
+23 GPAGAAALV

-64 AIIFLF
+64 AIVFLF

-91 TSLGCMFWLLLT
+91 LSLGCMFWLLLT
-103 YDRLLQTNLQATFP
+103 YDALVKNRLQASFS

-142 LLSIFFLAYTR
+142 ILSLFFLAYTR

-171 IIIRMALTDQGI
+171 IIIRMALTDEGI

-206 ASRTSEFFND
+206 ASRTSDFFND

-224 YRGGPAKVAVM
+224 YRGGPAKVAVV

-254 GAFTIPLMKK
+254 GAFTIPLMKR

-291 ASAFIMSTFLG
+291 AAAFIMSSFLG
-302 LPYVTIM
+302 IPYVKIM
-309 VAGITPAL
+309 LAGVTPAM
-317 LYYLAIMFMVDLRA
+317 LYYIAIMFMVDLRA

-336 VGLPAS
+336 TGLAPS
-342 EIPSLKATML
+342 DIPSLKAAML
-352 DKGHMTIPLVI
+352 ERGHMTIPLVV
-363 IIYFLVAGYT
+363 IIYYLVAGYT
-373 PLYSAF
+373 PLFSAF
-379 LGLFAIIVVSSLK
+379 LGLFAILIVSSLK
-392 KSTRMGLKDVV
+392 KSTRMSVKDMIN
-403 RALDEGTR
+403 ALDEGTQ

-426 VGAVGMTGLGQ
+426 VGSAGMTGLGQ

-498 FAFYYGTMSAVVPP
+498 FAFYYGSMSAVVPP

-522 LAGARPFKVAMS
+522 LAGARPFKVAMA

-545 PYLFVYNPD
+545 PFFFVYNTN
-554 LLFID
+554 LLFVD
-559 FVLPKYILD
+559 FVLSTYLID
-568 LTTAII
+568 VAIAI
-574 GIFSLSCGIIGMLR
+574 VGVFALSCGIIGMLR
-588 REMPFWERALFV
+588 RDMPLWERVLFALSGVF
-600 AAGILMVNPLRVLRI
+600 MVNPVREYRI
-615 SSFLFFALILAF
+615 TSLAVFIALVAVHFFINKKGSSPDSAV
-627 HLFSS
+627 
-632 RGANARKTAGK
+632 N
-643 SIEEK
+643 

>member
-1 MFMKGFVS
+1 MKSFIS
-9 LFVPGESIPTRKLT
+9 FFVPGESIPTRKLT
-23 GPAGAAALA
+23 GPAGAAALV

-70 YPAFAGSPRERPSL
+70 YPAFARSPRNRPSM
-84 PDWVLAL
+84 PDWILAL
-91 TSLGCMFWLLLT
+91 ASLGCMFWLLLT
-103 YDRLLQTNLQATFP
+103 YDRLLQTNLKATFP
-117 DLAVAVVTMALLV
+117 DLAVAVVTMVLLV

-142 LLSIFFLAYTR
+142 TLSLLFLAYTR

-192 SYVFMFILFGAFLS
+192 SYVFMFILFGAFLA
-206 ASRTSEFFND
+206 ASRTSDFFND

-291 ASAFIMSTFLG
+291 AAAFIMSTFLG
-302 LPYVTIM
+302 IPYVQIM
-309 VAGITPAL
+309 LAGFTPAL

-336 VGLPAS
+336 TGLPPS

-352 DKGHMTIPLVI
+352 DKGHMTIPLVV

-379 LGLFAIIVVSSLK
+379 LGLFAIILVSSLRR
-392 KSTRMGLKDVV
+392 STRMGLLDVI

-443 IMFAGGKLWAAL
+443 IMFAGGQLWAAL

-522 LAGARPFKVAMS
+522 LAGARPFKVAMA

-559 FVLPKYILD
+559 FALPKYLLD
-568 LTTAII
+568 LFTAIL
-574 GIFSLSCGIIGMLR
+574 GIFALSCGIIGMLKR
-588 REMPFWERALFV
+588 AMPFWERGLFLV
-600 AAGILMVNPLRVLRI
+600 SGILMVNPLRVLRM
-615 SSFLFFALILAF
+615 SSFAFFAILLAF
-627 HLFSS
+627 HWFFKKED
-632 RGANARKTAGK
+632 AAPKA
-643 SIEEK
+643 EKFDS